1 MDGSSIAHLCG
12 SRRTPLPPLRR
23 GTSLAPNHIKTWTG
37 ALMAHLCGSRRTPLP
52 PLTGNTSVA
61 PNHIKTWTGAELHT
75 SADHGRHLCHLS
87 GVAPLRGGTHLWP
100 EPLKNVGGSS
110 YCTPLRVTEGTSRTS
125 QVWRLCGSKPYKT
138 LTAARIAHLCG
149 SRRRRLQ

>member
-23 GTSLAPNHIKTWTG
+23 GTSVAPKHRKMRKG
-37 ALMAHLCGSRRTPLP
+37 AHMAHLCGSRRTPLP
-52 PLTGNTSVA
+52 PLRGNTSVA

-75 SADHGRHLCHLS
+75 SVDHGRHLCHLS

-100 EPLKNVGGSS
+100 EPLKNVDGR
-110 YCTPLRVTEGTSRTS
+110 PLRVTEGTSRTS
-125 QVWRLCGSKPYKT
+125 QAWHPCGSKPYKT
-138 LTAARIAHLCG
+138 RTATRIAHLCE
-149 SRRRRLQ
+149 SRMRRLQ